1 MADKQILIAGGTG
14 LIGARLIPLLEENG
28 WKVRVLTRNP
38 KRQGQYFWD
47 PVAGKIDPEAL
58 QGVHAVINLAGAGIA
73 DKRWTSERKRE
84 LIESRVKAADLL
96 FQHVAQLAERPT
108 AFLSASAIGF
118 YGNSGEAWMTE
129 DSQPVDDSFMVD
141 CCRQWESA
149 AEQFARAGI
158 RTVKF
163 RIGVVLAREGGALA
177 EIIKPIHFG
186 LGTYFGNGQAWWP
199 WIHREDVCNAF
210 LWALE
215 DSNIKGVYNLVAPKP
230 ERGKALVAETA
241 RAMGRKILLVPAP
254 VPALKLM
261 LGEMSAVILNSN
273 RVSADKLIKSGF
285 VFQYPQLEPAL
296 HHIFAAQ
303 TSS

>member
-1 MADKQILIAGGTG
+1 MTEKQILIAGGTG
-14 LIGARLIPLLEENG
+14 LIGARLIPLLEEKG
-28 WKVRVLTRNP
+28 WKVRVLTRKP
-38 KRQGQYFWD
+38 KGPNQYFWD
-47 PVAGKIDPEAL
+47 PMAGKIDPAAL
-58 QGVHAVINLAGAGIA
+58 QDVQAVINLAGAGIA

-84 LIESRVKAADLL
+84 LVESRVKAADVL
-96 FQHVAQLAERPT
+96 FQHLTDLPERPSVY
-108 AFLSASAIGF
+108 LSASAIGY

-129 DSQPVDDSFMVD
+129 ESAPVEESFMVD
-141 CCRQWESA
+141 CCRQWEA
-149 AEQFARAGI
+149 AADQFTKAGI

-177 EIIKPIHFG
+177 EIVKPIYFG
-186 LGTYFGNGQAWWP
+186 LGTYFGNGRAWWP
-199 WIHREDVCNAF
+199 WIHREDVCRAF
-210 LWALE
+210 LWALDE
-215 DSNIKGVYNLVAPKP
+215 TKAHGVYNLVAPNP
-230 ERGKALVAETA
+230 ERGKPLVAATA
-241 RAMGRKILLVPAP
+241 NAMGRKAILAPAPAP
-254 VPALKLM
+254 VLKLM